1 MTIVCRLFDYMKK
14 KSINQLISNV
24 SNKEKCLKIAGYNTE
39 MKKSNIIKMNGFKQP
54 TNKKNMSKCYKT

>member
-1 MTIVCRLFDYMKK
+1 MKK